1 MIFLDLFFKIIF
13 QIFLTIFLQKFFCK
27 IIFNDLHKTFKY
39 ICSAEPALNKM
50 EQCPLCCEFQP
61 SNQALAIHLK
71 KIHPQ
76 RNTAIQIMQ

>member
-1 MIFLDLFFKIIF
+1 LNCFHLKFYFNLLEKNLEIFFEIY
-13 QIFLTIFLQKFFCK
+13 FLNYFGGLMQ
-27 IIFNDLHKTFKY
+27 NLKY
-39 ICSAEPALNKM
+39 IFFEEAALNKM
-50 EQCPLCCEFQP
+50 EQCPLCCESQS